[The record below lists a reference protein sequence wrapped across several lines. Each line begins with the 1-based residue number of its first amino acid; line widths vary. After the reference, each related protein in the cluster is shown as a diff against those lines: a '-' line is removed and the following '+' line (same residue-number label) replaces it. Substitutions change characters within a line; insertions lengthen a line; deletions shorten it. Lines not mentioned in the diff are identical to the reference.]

1 MMLQG
6 VGIYGLILSII
17 VLVAFVIAVR
27 WLVAKLFRKS
37 S

>member
-1 MMLQG
+1 MLQG

-17 VLVAFVIAVR
+17 VLIAFVLAVR
-27 WLVAKLFRKS
+27 WLVAKVFRKS

>member
-1 MMLQG
+1 MLQG

-17 VLVAFVIAVR
+17 VLIAFVLAVR
-27 WLVAKLFRKS
+27 WLVAKIFRKS

>member
-6 VGIYGLILSII
+6 IGVYGLILSVI
-17 VLVAFVIAVR
+17 VLIALVIAVR
-27 WLVAKLFRKS
+27 WLIAKLFRKS

>member
-1 MMLQG
+1 MLQG
-6 VGIYGLILSII
+6 VGIYGLILSVI
-17 VLVAFVIAVR
+17 VLIAFVLAVR

>member
-1 MMLQG
+1 MMQG
-6 VGIYGLILSII
+6 IGIYGLILSAI
-17 VLVAFVIAVR
+17 VLIAFVIAVR